1 MEALSA
7 LVPLVI
13 KNGIDP
19 EIFEIAGLEI
29 TWHGLFTALGVVVG
43 VLMAAFLAR
52 RAGIDDETVY
62 NMALCLVVGGI
73 IGARTLYVLEH
84 LGDFSDD
91 PAEVFAIQTGGISI
105 YGALVGGTLG
115 AVAYAA
121 WRRLPRWGTMADV
134 AAIGAILGMAV
145 GRIGC
150 LVNGDIFARTTDWP
164 IGLVYTHSDSPSYPI
179 YSAVA
184 PELAQ
189 HPVTAYEIVGD
200 LIIFALLLFVLRRV
214 FKREGMIFFAW
225 AFLYAA
231 MRFGISFLRGTD
243 IGGVWYGDDLVAG
256 GLRVAQ
262 LIALAVMV
270 LAPLAVA
277 YMLTRRAPARAV
289 RRRLTRAERRRLA
302 QEEADR
308 E

>member
-7 LVPLVI
+7 LVPMVI
-13 KNGIDP
+13 KIGIDP
-19 EIFEIAGLEI
+19 EIFGFAGLEI

-43 VLMAAFLAR
+43 VVVAAFLAR
-52 RAGIDDETVY
+52 RAGIDEDTIY
-62 NMALCLVVGGI
+62 NMALFLVVGGI
-73 IGARTLYVLEH
+73 IGARTMYVLEH
-84 LGDFSDD
+84 LSDFSDD
-91 PAEVFAIQTGGISI
+91 PTEVFAIHTGGISI
-105 YGALVGGTLG
+105 YGALIGGTLG

-121 WRRLPRWGTMADV
+121 WRRLPRWGAMADV

-150 LVNGDIFARTTDWP
+150 FINGDIFGRTTDWP
-164 IGLVYTHSDSPSYPI
+164 IGLVYTHSDSPAYPL
-179 YSAVA
+179 YSAMT

-189 HPVTAYEIVGD
+189 HPVTVYEILGD
-200 LIIFALLLFVLRRV
+200 LVIFALLLFVLRRV
-214 FKREGMIFFAW
+214 FKRDGMIFFSW

-243 IGGVWYGDDLVAG
+243 IGGVWYGDDLVAA

-262 LIALAVMV
+262 LVALAVMV
-270 LAPLAVA
+270 VTSLAVA
-277 YMLTRRAPARAV
+277 YILTRHAPARAK

-302 QEEADR
+302 TEEADR
-308 E
+308 D

>member
-7 LVPLVI
+7 LVPMVI
-13 KNGIDP
+13 KIGIDP
-19 EIFEIAGLEI
+19 EIFGFAGLEI

-43 VLMAAFLAR
+43 VVVAAFLAR
-52 RAGIDDETVY
+52 RAGIDEDTIY

-73 IGARTLYVLEH
+73 IGARTMYVLEH
-84 LGDFSDD
+84 LSDFSDD
-91 PAEVFAIQTGGISI
+91 PTEVFAIHTGGISI
-105 YGALVGGTLG
+105 YGALIGGTLG

-121 WRRLPRWGTMADV
+121 WRRLPRWGEMADV

-150 LVNGDIFARTTDWP
+150 FINGDIFGRTTDWP
-164 IGLVYTHSDSPSYPI
+164 IGLVYTHSDSPAYPL
-179 YSAVA
+179 YSAMT

-189 HPVTAYEIVGD
+189 HPVTVYEILGD
-200 LIIFALLLFVLRRV
+200 LVIFALLLFVLRRV
-214 FKREGMIFFAW
+214 FKRDGMIFFSW

-243 IGGVWYGDDLVAG
+243 IGGVWYGDDLVVA

-262 LIALAVMV
+262 LVALAVMV
-270 LAPLAVA
+270 VTSLAVA
-277 YMLTRRAPARAV
+277 YILTRRAPARAK
-289 RRRLTRAERRRLA
+289 RRRLA
-302 QEEADR
+302 RAERPAVAEEPDS

>member
-7 LVPLVI
+7 LAPMVI
-13 KNGIDP
+13 KIGIDP
-19 EIFEIAGLEI
+19 EIFQIAGLEI

-52 RAGIDDETVY
+52 RAGIDEDTIY

-73 IGARTLYVLEH
+73 IGARALYVLEH
-84 LGDFSDD
+84 FGDFQDD

-105 YGALVGGTLG
+105 YGALFGGTLG

-121 WRRLPRWGTMADV
+121 WRRLPRWGVMADV

-145 GRIGC
+145 GRVGC
-150 LVNGDIFARTTDWP
+150 LINGDIFGRATDWS
-164 IGLVYTHSDSPSYPI
+164 IGVVYTHSDSPAYPV
-179 YSAVA
+179 YSAVP

-189 HPVTAYEIVGD
+189 HPVTAYEIAGD
-200 LIIFALLLFVLRRV
+200 LVIFALLLFVLRRL
-214 FKREGMIFFAW
+214 FKRDGMIFFAW

-243 IGGVWYGDDLVAG
+243 IGGFWVGDDLVAG
-256 GLRVAQ
+256 GLRTAQ
-262 LIALAVMV
+262 LIALAIMV
-270 LAPLAVA
+270 LAPLAAA
-277 YMLTRRAPARAV
+277 YVLTRRGPA
-289 RRRLTRAERRRLA
+289 RAERRRLA
-302 QEEADR
+302 RAEPPAVGEEADSD
-308 E
+308 